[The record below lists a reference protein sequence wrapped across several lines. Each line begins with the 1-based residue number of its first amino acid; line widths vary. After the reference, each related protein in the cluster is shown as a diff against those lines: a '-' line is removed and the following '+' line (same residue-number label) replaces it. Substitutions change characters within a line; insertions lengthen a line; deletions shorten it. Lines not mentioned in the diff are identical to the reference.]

1 MRIMAKLR
9 SRSIFAYTLI
19 LALFTLPGA
28 SLGHAFPDHSDPT
41 VGSTVS
47 PSPQKIRIWFDS
59 DLEPAFSTL
68 MVHTAKNEMVDK
80 RDSRVSPDDPKLL
93 EVSVPKLP
101 PGTYR
106 VFWNVVARDGHRTM
120 GDFSFTVK

>member
-1 MRIMAKLR
+1 MQ
-9 SRSIFAYTLI
+9 TLKHRTAC
-19 LALFTLPGA
+19 ALFIIVFLFVLPGL
-28 SLGHAFPDHSDPT
+28 SQGHAFPDHSDPR

-47 PSPQKIRIWFDS
+47 SSPTTVRIWFDS

-68 MVHTAKNEMVDK
+68 MVHSSNHEMVDK

-93 EVSVPKLP
+93 EVSVPRLP

-106 VFWNVVARDGHRTM
+106 VIWSVVARDGHRTT
-120 GDFSFTVK
+120 GDYTFTIK